1 MDGVTDLINQYHL
14 TGTQIS
20 SAVIIFSIA
29 LSFFLQLIIVW
40 IWKKTHSQLSFSRSF
55 IPTLVLMGVLATV
68 IMLIIRN
75 NIVGAI
81 ALLGALSLI
90 RFRTIIKETRDT
102 AFLFFA
108 LVIGIAVGM
117 AHYSV
122 ALIATIMISI
132 IVYILARW
140 KFGSI
145 TGIGSF
151 MLIFEAPRDFNTETF
166 DVILETYTKT
176 FGLLQVRTLT
186 QGRTQYSY
194 SLFLYDPKKISELL
208 NHIKN
213 NSPITQIEII
223 SGDRTTHY

>member
-1 MDGVTDLINQYHL
+1 MNELTDLINQYHL

-29 LSFFLQLIIVW
+29 FSFLLQLVVVW
-40 IWKKTHSQLSFSRSF
+40 VWKKTHSQLSFSRSF
-55 IPTLVLMGVLATV
+55 IPTLVMMGILATV

-75 NIVGAI
+75 NIIGAI

-117 AHYSV
+117 AHYTV
-122 ALIATIMISI
+122 AIIATVMLSGI
-132 IVYILARW
+132 IFLLERFKLGKLTDV
-140 KFGSI
+140 GN
-145 TGIGSF
+145 F
-151 MLIFEAPRDFNTETF
+151 MLVFQAPQDFDTKTF
-166 DVILETYTKT
+166 GLVLEPYVKT
-176 FGLLQVRTLT
+176 FGLLQARVLNNAAA
-186 QGRTQYSY
+186 QYSY
-194 SLFLYDPKKISELL
+194 SLLLYDAEEVSDLL
-208 NHIKN
+208 THIKKDLAL
-213 NSPITQIEII
+213 SDIEII